1 MLALTHARLIDG
13 TGAPPCDDVTVV
25 VAAGRVASIGEP
37 PPAEAQ
43 VIDLAGR
50 RLLPG
55 LIDAHVHLS
64 GLGLPQPELQTR
76 DLAPD
81 MQAYGLT
88 LVSRHMLEGGLTT
101 VRDCGSYGRSLFT
114 LRRAIELGLCAG
126 PRLVLCGQIV
136 AATSPGA
143 RAFAG
148 MYREADGPD
157 DMRKA
162 VREQIRQGADFIKIM
177 ATGALTVPD
186 EDINPA
192 QMTLEELQAI
202 VEEAHRMGFKVA
214 SHAEGLDGIRLSVEA
229 GVDTIEHGDMGYRD
243 PAVLEAMAAKG
254 IVLVPTLCVFEAVAN
269 ASGRFPQWMLDQ
281 AKMLGE
287 AALKTVEAAHRAGVP
302 IAMGADAGPHGANA
316 RELVKLVEA
325 GLTPMEGIVAATS
338 IAAKACGIEK
348 EVGTVA
354 PGQTADL
361 LILDGD
367 PLEDVQ
373 VFTRPE
379 QRWLV
384 IQNGKPVAGAALAPT
399 LTLPRAATA
408 AAQGRGDSLPSPVAE
423 KRATGEGPGMGA

>member
-13 TGAPPCDDVTVV
+13 TGAPPRDDITVV
-25 VAAGRVASIGEP
+25 VADGQIASIGEP
-37 PPAEAQ
+37 SPAGAQ

-50 RLLPG
+50 TLLPG

-64 GLGLPQPELQTR
+64 SLALPQPELQAR
-76 DLAPD
+76 DLAPA
-81 MQAYGLT
+81 MQAYALT
-88 LVSRHMLEGGLTT
+88 LVSRHMLEGGITT

-143 RAFAG
+143 RAFGG

-157 DMRKA
+157 EMLKA
-162 VREQIRQGADFIKIM
+162 VREQIRQGADFIKVM

-186 EDINPA
+186 EDIHPA

-202 VEEAHRMGFKVA
+202 VDEAHRMGFKVA
-214 SHAEGLDGIRLSVEA
+214 SHAEGLDGIRLSVEG

-243 PAVLEAMAAKG
+243 PAVLDAMAAKG
-254 IVLVPTLCVFEAVAN
+254 IILVPTLCVFEAVAN
-269 ASGRFPQWMLDQ
+269 AVGRFPGWMLEQ

-287 AALKTVEAAHRAGVP
+287 SALKTVEAARRAGVP

-325 GLTPMEGIVAATS
+325 GLSPMDGIVAATS
-338 IAAKACGIEK
+338 ISARACGIEK
-348 EVGTVA
+348 EVGTIMVGRA
-354 PGQTADL
+354 ADL
-361 LILDGD
+361 LILEDD
-367 PLEDVQ
+367 PLKDAR
-373 VFTRPE
+373 VFIQPE
-379 QRWLV
+379 KRWLV
-384 IQNGKPVAGAALAPT
+384 IQNGKPVAGAALHST
-399 LTLPRAATA
+399 LFLGQRD
-408 AAQGRGDSLPSPVAE
+408 QE
-423 KRATGEGPGMGA
+423 